1 MSPNPLDYLDLDHDL
16 SDEERAVRD
25 SVRRFVDSEVRPII
39 ADHWRDGRPLDLYP
53 KLAELG
59 LLGANLEG
67 YGCANMGPVAY
78 GLAMRE
84 LERGDSCVRSM
95 VGVQSNLAMF
105 PIWRFGSDAQKE
117 RWLPK
122 MVTAEITGCF
132 GLSEPDAGSDPGN
145 MRTTARRG
153 DGGWILNGTKRWIT
167 NGTNADLC
175 VIWARAGDSARSIKG
190 FVVDGDAEGLTREKI
205 ENKQSFRASDTAELI
220 LEDVFVPDDQVLE
233 GAEGLG
239 APLTVLTQARFGI
252 IWGVLGSAEACLEE
266 ALSFAKERI
275 AFGKPIAGFQ
285 LVQRKLVEMATEI
298 AKARLLAV
306 QLARLKERGGMT
318 GPHISMGKMNN
329 VEVALRC
336 ARLARDVL
344 GANGIM
350 DDYPVI
356 RHLCNLETVFTY
368 EGTHD
373 VHLLVVGHA
382 LTGENAFT

>member
-1 MSPNPLDYLDLDHDL
+1 MAINPLDTLYLDADL

-25 SVRRFVDSEVRPII
+25 SVRKFVDAEVRPVI
-39 ADHWRDGRPLDLYP
+39 AEHWREGKPLDLYP
-53 KLAELG
+53 KLAALG

-105 PIWRFGSDAQKE
+105 PIWQFGSEEQKQ

-167 NGTNADLC
+167 NGTHADLC
-175 VIWARAGDSARSIKG
+175 VIWARTGDSARSIRG
-190 FVVDGDAEGLTREKI
+190 FVVEGAAEGLTREKI
-205 ENKQSFRASDTAELI
+205 LNKQSFRASDTAELI
-220 LEDVFVPDDQVLE
+220 LDDVFVPDSNVLE
-233 GAEGLG
+233 GAEGLK

-252 IWGVLGSAEACLEE
+252 IWGVLGSAEACLQE

-275 AFGKPIAGFQ
+275 AFDKPIAGFQ

-298 AKARLLAV
+298 AKARLLAL
-306 QLARLKERGGMT
+306 QLARLKERGAMT
-318 GPHISMGKMNN
+318 GAHVSMGKMNN

-336 ARLARDVL
+336 ARLARDIL

-368 EGTHD
+368 
-373 VHLLVVGHA
+373 
-382 LTGENAFT
+382 